1 MKRTLWHCLVFVAAV
16 ALLSGCALSRKGV
29 TGLGQAS
36 GTYYADLHSALQQ
49 NRQMLNSGLTIQLA
63 ADRTRQRNILQ
74 WERDLQHAEVIL
86 EQRVPD
92 VTGEQRLLELKL
104 AELDLAAVGEVQAL
118 QGIDEARKQAIL
130 KLYDKVVQAVG
141 TLEKN
146 NATILAYLESSDS
159 KFLLRSLDIEAIFR
173 IVGDIQQV
181 RNDLAHTDRQAQEA
195 QQKQTESARQ
205 AVERARDLLIKV
217 YTK

>member
-1 MKRTLWHCLVFVAAV
+1 MKRTLWHCLVLVTAV
-16 ALLSGCALSRKGV
+16 ASLSGCALARKGA
-29 TGLGQAS
+29 TGLGQAQ
-36 GTYYADLHSALQQ
+36 GTYYADLRSALQQ
-49 NRQMLNSGLTIQLA
+49 NRQTLDSGLIIQLA
-63 ADRTRQRNILQ
+63 ADRSRQRNILQ

-86 EQRVPD
+86 EQRASD

-141 TLEKN
+141 ALEKN

-159 KFLLRSLDIEAIFR
+159 KFFLRSLDIEAIFR

-181 RNDLAHTDRQAQEA
+181 RNDLAHTNKQAQEE
-195 QQKQTESARQ
+195 QKKHTESARQ

>member
-1 MKRTLWHCLVFVAAV
+1 
-16 ALLSGCALSRKGV
+16 
-29 TGLGQAS
+29 
-36 GTYYADLHSALQQ
+36 
-49 NRQMLNSGLTIQLA
+49 
-63 ADRTRQRNILQ
+63 
-74 WERDLQHAEVIL
+74 
-86 EQRVPD
+86 
-92 VTGEQRLLELKL
+92 
-104 AELDLAAVGEVQAL
+104 
-118 QGIDEARKQAIL
+118 
-130 KLYDKVVQAVG
+130 VQAVG

>member
-1 MKRTLWHCLVFVAAV
+1 MKRPLWNGLVLVAAV
-16 ALLSGCALSRKGV
+16 ASLSGCALSRKGV
-29 TGLGQAS
+29 TGLGQAQ
-36 GTYYADLHSALQQ
+36 GTYYADLRGALQQ
-49 NRQMLNSGLTIQLA
+49 NRQTLDSGLTIQLA
-63 ADRTRQRNILQ
+63 ADRARQRNILQ
-74 WERDLQHAEVIL
+74 WKRDLQHAEVIL
-86 EQRVPD
+86 EQRAPN

-118 QGIDEARKQAIL
+118 QGIDEIRKQAIL

-146 NATILAYLESSDS
+146 NATLLAYLESSDA

-181 RNDLAHTDRQAQEA
+181 RNDLARTDKQAQEE
-195 QQKQTESARQ
+195 QKKHTESARQ